1 MSANVPKPSVPIE
14 PPLPDLAERL
24 RRYRARVEKE
34 GRRSA
39 VERIDK
45 AIDEA
50 KRRAPIAPGS

>member
-1 MSANVPKPSVPIE
+1 MSANLPNASRPNE
-14 PPLPDLAERL
+14 PPSPDLAERL

-50 KRRAPIAPGS
+50 KRQSPPLPGS